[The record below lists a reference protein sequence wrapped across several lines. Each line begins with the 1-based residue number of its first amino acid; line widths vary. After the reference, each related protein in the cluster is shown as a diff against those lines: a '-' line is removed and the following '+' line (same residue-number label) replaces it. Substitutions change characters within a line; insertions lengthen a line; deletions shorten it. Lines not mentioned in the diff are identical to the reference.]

1 MSIRSNIEAKAS
13 AVGGGNTALG
23 DEIQEKAVT
32 AMKAGQGT
40 AAWQTYMEM
49 FSTNATELARL
60 MPTDSTLDIPSF
72 DLARAYL
79 VGNGVC
85 GAATT
90 GDLLNFIDDKLDEIH
105 G

>member
-1 MSIRSNIEAKAS
+1 MSIRSNIEAKAT
-13 AVGGGNTALG
+13 AVGGGNTTLG
-23 DEIQEKAVT
+23 DEIQAKAVA
-32 AMKAGQGT
+32 AMKAGQGSG
-40 AAWQTYMEM
+40 AWQTYMEL

-60 MPTDSTLDIPSF
+60 MPTDSTLNVPTF

-90 GDLLNFIDDKLDEIH
+90 GELLNFIDDKLDEDL
-105 G
+105 

>member
-13 AVGGGNTALG
+13 AVGGGDTELG
-23 DEIQEKAVT
+23 DEIQAKSVA
-32 AMKAGQGT
+32 AMKGGQGSD
-40 AAWQTYMEM
+40 AWQTYMEM
-49 FSTNATELARL
+49 FSQNSTELARL
-60 MPTDSTLDIPSF
+60 LPTDSTSNVAQF

-90 GDLLNFIDDKLDEIH
+90 GDLLNFIDDKLDEDL
-105 G
+105 